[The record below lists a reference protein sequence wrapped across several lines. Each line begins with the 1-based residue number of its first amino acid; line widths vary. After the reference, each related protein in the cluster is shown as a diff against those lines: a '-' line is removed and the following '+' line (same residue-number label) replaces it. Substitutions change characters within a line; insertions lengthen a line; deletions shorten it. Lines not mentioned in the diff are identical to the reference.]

1 MRNLKT
7 LTILFRAQNAFR
19 RYIEKDLA
27 KHELST
33 AAFGTLEAL
42 YHKGDLNGKQ
52 LSEKVLIRPSSM
64 TYTLD
69 QLIKKGLIEKRHS
82 QEDARVITVS
92 LTPLGKN
99 TMDTLFL
106 RHQEAMRSVL
116 DELSEK
122 EEVQLQNLLKRI
134 GNKAFEKSQD

>member
-7 LTILFRAQNAFR
+7 LTILFRTQNAFR
-19 RYIEKDLA
+19 RFIEKDLA
-27 KHELST
+27 KHDLST

-42 YHKGDLNGKQ
+42 YHKGELNGKQ
-52 LSEKVLIRPSSM
+52 LSDKVLIRPSSM

-69 QLIKKGLIEKRHS
+69 QLIKRGLIEKRSASH
-82 QEDARVITVS
+82 DARVITVS
-92 LTPLGKN
+92 LTPRGKE

-122 EEVQLQNLLKRI
+122 EEAQLQKLLKRI
-134 GNKAFEKSQD
+134 GTKAYEKSQ

>member
-7 LTILFRAQNAFR
+7 LTILFRTQNAFR
-19 RYIEKDLA
+19 RFIEKDLA
-27 KHELST
+27 KHDLST

-42 YHKGDLNGKQ
+42 YHKGELNGKQ

-69 QLIKKGLIEKRHS
+69 QLLKRGLIEKRSAQH
-82 QEDARVITVS
+82 DARVITVN
-92 LTPLGKN
+92 LTAKGKD

-122 EEVQLQNLLKRI
+122 EEAQLQKLLKRI
-134 GNKAFEKSQD
+134 GNKAFEKSQ

>member
-7 LTILFRAQNAFR
+7 LTILFRTHSAFR

-27 KHELST
+27 KHDLST

-42 YHKGDLNGKQ
+42 YHKGELNAKQ

-69 QLIKKGLIEKRHS
+69 QLVKKGLIQKRHTTH
-82 QEDARVITVS
+82 DARVITVS
-92 LTPLGKN
+92 LTPSGK
-99 TMDTLFL
+99 TLMDTMFL

-116 DELSEK
+116 DVLSDK
-122 EEVQLQNLLKRI
+122 EEAQLQSLLKRI
-134 GNKAFEKSQD
+134 GTVAYEKSK

>member
-7 LTILFRAQNAFR
+7 LTILFRTQNAFR
-19 RYIEKDLA
+19 RFIEKDLS
-27 KHELST
+27 KHDLST

-42 YHKGDLNGKQ
+42 YHKGELNGKQ

-69 QLIKKGLIEKRHS
+69 QLIKRGFIEKRSADH
-82 QEDARVITVS
+82 DARVITVN
-92 LTPLGKN
+92 LTTRGKEA
-99 TMDTLFL
+99 MDTLFL

-122 EEVQLQNLLKRI
+122 EEVQLQKLLKRI
-134 GNKAFEKSQD
+134 GTKAYEKSQ